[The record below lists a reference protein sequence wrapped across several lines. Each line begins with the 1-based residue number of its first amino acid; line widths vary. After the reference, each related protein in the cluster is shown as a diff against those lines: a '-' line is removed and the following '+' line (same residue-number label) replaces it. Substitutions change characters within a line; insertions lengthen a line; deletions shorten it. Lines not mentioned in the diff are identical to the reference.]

1 MGLDT
6 THDAWHGAY
15 SSFGNWRKE
24 IAKAAGMPPL
34 NDMVG
39 FGGNIEWDTLE
50 YNDIHILLKHSDCD
64 GEISWQD
71 CKLVA
76 EALTD
81 LLDKLPNEFDY
92 TFLSPKKLAER
103 FIAGCML
110 AYNSKENLEFD

>member
-6 THDAWHGAY
+6 THDAWHGPY
-15 SSFGNWRKE
+15 SSFNEWRRE

-39 FGGNIEWDTLE
+39 FGGSIEWDTLE
-50 YNDIHILLKHSDCD
+50 PNDIHILLNHSDCD

-76 EALTD
+76 DALTN
-81 LLDKLPNEFDY
+81 LLDKLPDASIYF
-92 TFLSPKKLAER
+92 SVKRKAKQ
-103 FIAGCML
+103 FIAGCIL
-110 AYNSKENLEFD
+110 AYESKENLEFQ